1 MDISFQ
7 QPRICKLETV
17 TPKCTSGLLAHR
29 RGVPG
34 PFLLFPSHLWHYLT
48 HLSGNISSCT
58 SEPWMFPKL
67 IEMHKWK
74 LFICL
79 EITQS
84 WECCQKYMDT
94 VTQSDPFWEKES
106 FARNIPVGQV
116 LKTGKGRWLTVG
128 SYQGGETGAQSRC
141 LGRLSSIKA
150 GDPELDAGHP
160 AGRVE
165 LQQWLRVCK
174 IKSNGEREDGRVPAR
189 SRPRA
194 VLGCSGSGR
203 WRVSQNLGTSLP
215 VSARIKEVM
224 ICLTQAT

>member
-7 QPRICKLETV
+7 QPRLCKLETV

-67 IEMHKWK
+67 IEMHKRK
-74 LFICL
+74 LFIWL

-84 WECCQKYMDT
+84 WECCQKYMDI
-94 VTQSDPFWEKES
+94 VAQSDPCWEKES

-128 SYQGGETGAQSRC
+128 SHQGGETGAQSRC

-174 IKSNGEREDGRVPAR
+174 IKSNREREDGRVPAR
-189 SRPRA
+189 SRPRTA
-194 VLGCSGSGR
+194 LGCSGSGC

>member
-17 TPKCTSGLLAHR
+17 TPKCTSGLLARR

-74 LFICL
+74 LFIWL
-79 EITQS
+79 EITQR

-94 VTQSDPFWEKES
+94 VAQSDPCWEKES

-116 LKTGKGRWLTVG
+116 LKTGEGRWLTVG
-128 SYQGGETGAQSRC
+128 SHQGGETGAQSRC
-141 LGRLSSIKA
+141 LGRL
-150 GDPELDAGHP
+150 
-160 AGRVE
+160 
-165 LQQWLRVCK
+165 
-174 IKSNGEREDGRVPAR
+174 
-189 SRPRA
+189 
-194 VLGCSGSGR
+194 
-203 WRVSQNLGTSLP
+203 
-215 VSARIKEVM
+215 
-224 ICLTQAT
+224 